1 MIEARIELQ
10 TPQPKGAFFRPSK
23 VSSFYGSHIAPPQLK
38 LGRSASHTVLPSF
51 STDLKISNSRE
62 SGKRPRR
69 DYEIFREEE
78 RKEIIASCP
87 ELISDFHEGVFRAA
101 AKAIFSRQA
110 PEKKMVYRTKA
121 AQEREAV
128 ASLVGLRHD
137 SKAKTKKT
145 TTTKKKTV
153 QKRKKVGSRRASR
166 VQLKEEHPTRT
177 SPRLVSM
184 KTKK

>member
-1 MIEARIELQ
+1 MIEASIESQ
-10 TPQPKGAFFRPSK
+10 TPQPKGATNAFFRPSK

-87 ELISDFHEGVFRAA
+87 ELMSDFDEGVFRAA
-101 AKAIFSRQA
+101 AKAIFSGLDS
-110 PEKKMVYRTKA
+110 EKKMVYRTKA

-128 ASLVGLRHD
+128 ASLVGLKHD
-137 SKAKTKKT
+137 SKAKTKKKT
-145 TTTKKKTV
+145 KKTV

-177 SPRLVSM
+177 SPRLVAM

>member
-1 MIEARIELQ
+1 
-10 TPQPKGAFFRPSK
+10 
-23 VSSFYGSHIAPPQLK
+23 
-38 LGRSASHTVLPSF
+38 VLPSF

-62 SGKRPRR
+62 SGKRARR

-87 ELISDFHEGVFRAA
+87 ELMSDFDEGVFRAA
-101 AKAIFSRQA
+101 AKAIFSSLDA
-110 PEKKMVYRTKA
+110 EKKMVYRTKA

-128 ASLVGLRHD
+128 ASLVGLKHD
-137 SKAKTKKT
+137 SKAKTKEIT
-145 TTTKKKTV
+145 TKKKKTV
-153 QKRKKVGSRRASR
+153 QKGKKVGSRRASR

-177 SPRLVSM
+177 SPRLVAM

>member
-1 MIEARIELQ
+1 MIEAKIELQ

-62 SGKRPRR
+62 SGKRARR

-87 ELISDFHEGVFRAA
+87 ELMSDFDEGVFRAA
-101 AKAIFSRQA
+101 AKEMFFRLDD
-110 PEKKMVYRTKA
+110 EKKMVYRTKA

-128 ASLVGLRHD
+128 ASLVGLKHD
-137 SKAKTKKT
+137 SKAKTKKIT
-145 TTTKKKTV
+145 TKKKKTV
-153 QKRKKVGSRRASR
+153 QKRKKVGSRRAPR

-177 SPRLVSM
+177 SPRLVAM

>member
-1 MIEARIELQ
+1 MIEAKIELQ

-87 ELISDFHEGVFRAA
+87 ELMSDFDEGVFRAA
-101 AKAIFSRQA
+101 AKAMYSGLDTQ
-110 PEKKMVYRTKA
+110 KKMVYRTKA

-128 ASLVGLRHD
+128 ASLVGLKHD

-145 TTTKKKTV
+145 TTKKKKTV

-177 SPRLVSM
+177 SPRLVAM

>member
-1 MIEARIELQ
+1 MIEAKIELQ
-10 TPQPKGAFFRPSK
+10 TPQPKGAFFRQSK

-87 ELISDFHEGVFRAA
+87 ELMSDFDEGVFRAA
-101 AKAIFSRQA
+101 AKAIFSGLDTQ
-110 PEKKMVYRTKA
+110 KKMVYRTKA

-128 ASLVGLRHD
+128 ASLVDLKHD

-145 TTTKKKTV
+145 KKKKTV
-153 QKRKKVGSRRASR
+153 QKRKKVGSRRALR

-177 SPRLVSM
+177 SPRLVAM